1 MWGRRRL
8 AVLAL
13 AAGTVAPAL
22 PVHGLP
28 QPASAQGDLLPQTP
42 GWDVVVGRCVP
53 CHSLEIAVQ
62 QRQGP
67 IGWAEIVDRMIR
79 YGAPIPAE
87 DRQLVLDYLVRHFRD
102 PDGR

>member
-8 AVLAL
+8 AVLAV
-13 AAGTVAPAL
+13 AAGTVAAAFSAPAVT
-22 PVHGLP
+22 PR
-28 QPASAQGDLLPQTP
+28 ASAQGDLLPQTP

-67 IGWAEIVDRMIR
+67 VGWAEIVDRMIK

-102 PDGR
+102 PEGR